1 MNKLTSLVLLL
12 LCSSVVC
19 AQSSVAGRYDS
30 ERDDGH
36 FVELKANGRFV
47 YFDGETDTGT
57 FIIRGNTLTLHYD
70 VRKNGGRWDDAQLTI
85 EGKTLTTPA
94 RTHFYLRSVA
104 TADRPPTTPSQAVKT
119 MFKAIDEGNFER
131 YQNSLCEKNRTGPK
145 YIMDYVRQAFNDM
158 HRGFK
163 AAGGL
168 KSMVAKNERI
178 TGDSAKLTLTL
189 TFNNLQSADGDW
201 QLKKE
206 RGEWRVLAP

>member
-1 MNKLTSLVLLL
+1 MNKLWSLALLL
-12 LCSSVVC
+12 FCSAVVC
-19 AQSSVAGRYDS
+19 AQGSVAGRYDS
-30 ERDDGH
+30 ERDDGC
-36 FVELKANGRFV
+36 FLDFKANGRFV
-47 YFDGETDTGT
+47 NFDGETYTGT
-57 FIIRGNTLTLHYD
+57 YSIRGNTITLHYD

-85 EGKTLTTPA
+85 DGKTLTTA
-94 RTHFYLRSVA
+94 GRTHFYLRSA
-104 TADRPPTTPSQAVKT
+104 AIANRPASTPSQAVKA
-119 MFKAIDEGNFER
+119 MFKAIDDGNFGR

-145 YIMDYVRQAFNDM
+145 YVMDYVRQAFNDM

-206 RGEWRVLAP
+206 RGEWRVFAP